1 MCAAQR
7 HHAEVPLVFLVR
19 RPSSLRRCMLFWA
32 HFLALFAVGL
42 ADLSW
47 SIRLLAAGMAF
58 ASAWMAWRY
67 SPLVC
72 AIQGGRDGRWQL
84 QLSDGVWIDGAMD
97 YASSRAWLGWVY
109 LSFRLENGRHQGVTL
124 FADSVD
130 KEALRRLRG
139 RLKLEAAGSSV
150 R

>member
-1 MCAAQR
+1 MCATQR
-7 HHAEVPLVFLVR
+7 RFVEKPFVFLVL
-19 RPSSLRRCMLFWA
+19 RPSSLRRCLLFWA
-32 HFLALFAVGL
+32 HFLALFAIGL

-47 SIRLLAAGMAF
+47 SIRLLIAGMVF

-67 SPLVC
+67 TPPVC

-84 QLSDGVWIDGAMD
+84 QFADGVWIDAALD
-97 YASSRAWLGWVY
+97 CASSRAWLGWVY
-109 LSFRLENGRHQGVTL
+109 LAFRLENGRYQGVML

-139 RLKLEAAGSSV
+139 RLKLEAAGSLV